1 MRIVAILT
9 IAERELI
16 RYWRDKGRIFSS
28 TFQSL
33 MFLFVFGAG
42 FAKTLSSGNFGVD
55 YIKFVFPGV
64 IAMNVMGTSFFSTIS
79 TVWDRE
85 FGFLKEILVA
95 PVPRVAIAI
104 GKTLGAVAIAT
115 IQATIMLLLAPLIGL
130 NVTALSFVSVVGVMI
145 ILGFATASLGLLF
158 ASIVKTMENFG
169 LIINLLVFPM
179 FFLSGAFF
187 PLKNTPTWMMTL
199 SSADPVTYGV
209 DSFRSIMLGANAA
222 GYILHPMG
230 FNLAFLGI
238 FAAIMIGASVFAF
251 NKRGAL

>member
-1 MRIVAILT
+1 MFFLATLT

-16 RYWRDKGRIFSS
+16 RYWRDKGRMVSS

-42 FAKTLSSGNFGVD
+42 FSKVLSVGNFGVD
-55 YIKFVFPGV
+55 YIQFVFPGV

-95 PVPRVAIAI
+95 PIPRVSIAI

-115 IQATIMLLLAPLIGL
+115 IQATIMLILGPFIGLKISLLA
-130 NVTALSFVSVVGVMI
+130 FVSVIGVMI
-145 ILGFATASLGLLF
+145 LLAFATASLGLLF
-158 ASIVKTMENFG
+158 ASLVKTMENFG
-169 LIINLLVFPM
+169 LVVNLLVFPM

-187 PLKNTPTWMMTL
+187 PVNAAPGWMKAL
-199 SSADPVTYGV
+199 SAVNPVTYGV
-209 DSFRSIMLGANAA
+209 DSFRSILLGSNAAAYALHPIGLNLIFLGA
-222 GYILHPMG
+222 
-230 FNLAFLGI
+230 
-238 FAAIMIGASVFAF
+238 FAAAMIGASVYAF